1 MQRAGMIAVAA
12 IAAFAAAGCGGKAA
26 VVATP
31 PAVTVAKPLSQ
42 DVNDYLDFSG
52 NTVAVDS
59 VTLVARVEG
68 FLDQIHF
75 VDGST
80 VKKGTLLFTIQQ
92 AQYKAELQQA
102 IAQVSAQKASLWHA
116 RTEFARYTHLLAQDA
131 ATQTEVDHWKF
142 EKESAEAFNCVIL
155 STNPKSYP
163 LTDCSSSACGSR
175 GIARFVDSPSG
186 GFSFGRRQLR
196 DSRSRCRAR
205 ANLDITVPIGIP
217 TTSAISL

>member
-1 MQRAGMIAVAA
+1 MVRHLRMATSPPTRNPEVRTSKSFAILRSATIAAATIA
-12 IAAFAAAGCGGKAA
+12 IAAAIGCGRKDNGAAA
-26 VVATP
+26 P
-31 PAVTVAKPLSQ
+31 PAVTVAVPVAQ

-68 FLDQIHF
+68 FLDKIHF

-102 IAQVSAQKASLWHA
+102 IAQVSAQKAALWHA

-131 ATQTEVDHWKF
+131 A
-142 EKESAEAFNCVIL
+142 
-155 STNPKSYP
+155 
-163 LTDCSSSACGSR
+163 
-175 GIARFVDSPSG
+175 
-186 GFSFGRRQLR
+186 
-196 DSRSRCRAR
+196 
-205 ANLDITVPIGIP
+205 
-217 TTSAISL
+217 